1 MNPDYLEHQDAE
13 TLRLAKQAVSAM
25 NDAHFADVVAHKL
38 IDDWN
43 RFEIIIGYALRG
55 NMIPMQRALDET
67 TEQARADRVR
77 SISGQ
82 DYA

>member
-1 MNPDYLEHQDAE
+1 MNPDYLEHQDA
-13 TLRLAKQAVSAM
+13 TKLHNAKLAVSAM
-25 NDAHFADVVAHKL
+25 HDADFADVVAHKL

-55 NMIPMQRALDET
+55 NAIPLQRALDEA
-67 TEQARADRVR
+67 TEQARIELVK

>member
-1 MNPDYLEHQDAE
+1 MNPGYLERQDA
-13 TLRLAKQAVSAM
+13 AKLQNAQLTVAAM
-25 NDAHFADVVAHKL
+25 HDADFADVVAHKL

-55 NMIPMQRALDET
+55 NMFPLQRALDEA
-67 TEQARADRVR
+67 TEAARIERVK

>member
-25 NDAHFADVVAHKL
+25 HDADFADVVAHKL

-55 NMIPMQRALDET
+55 NMLQLQRALDEA
-67 TEQARADRVR
+67 TEQARIERVK

>member
-1 MNPDYLEHQDAE
+1 MNPDYLERQDA
-13 TLRLAKQAVSAM
+13 AKLHNAKLLVSAM
-25 NDAHFADVVAHKL
+25 HDADFADVVAHKL
-38 IDDWN
+38 IDDWS

-55 NMIPMQRALDET
+55 NMIPLQRALNKA
-67 TEQARADRVR
+67 TEQARAERVK